1 MFERLVLKSGLR
13 FSRLNFASYCVV
25 KSCGKRV
32 RRQSAQVERFLS
44 TWDRYLSGWER
55 YLSGWERYGLL
66 AVAVVA
72 MAFDISRFS
81 WHRFES
87 NVHNV

>member
-55 YLSGWERYGLL
+55 YLSGWERYLRGLPRAAGRAR
-66 AVAVVA
+66 AVGGGCGGDGV
-72 MAFDISRFS
+72 
-81 WHRFES
+81 
-87 NVHNV
+87 